1 MYFNTFDIDG
11 CFSTTRSQSEGESL
25 RTGVLSQAAPY
36 FLIEEEAMFDTDK
49 LKEQLQDREAR
60 ENSTTEA
67 TEQEPEARL
76 DSAGGLR
83 IGVDTGGTFTDL
95 VLLRDGAL
103 TIFKLP
109 STPDQPSNAVVEGL
123 KKMVPEGE
131 GFLIQHGSTVATN
144 ALIERKGAR
153 TLLLTTQGF
162 EDVIEIGRQHRPGLY
177 DLGASRPQSLVEP
190 RFRIGVRE
198 RLAWDGSVLLPLEEK
213 SLSWIAN
220 RIEQLKPDAVAV
232 VLLYSF
238 VNPDHERQLAQI
250 LRQGDVPISLSSEV
264 LPEFREYERTSA
276 TVMNAY
282 LTPTMSS
289 YLDRL
294 AKDELVQR
302 GRLSVMQSN
311 GGCISP
317 DVASQFPV
325 NTLFS
330 GPAGGVTGAF
340 ELSKQAGFDRIIT
353 FDMGGTST
361 DVSLCD
367 GQISTTREASVAG
380 LPVPVQM
387 IDIHT
392 VGAGGGSVAWVDAG
406 GLLRVGPVSA
416 GADPGPVCYGKGEQL
431 TVTDANLFLGL
442 LDPDWFLGGKFQI
455 APERIRPALEKL
467 AERMGSGTEEA
478 TLIDLCR
485 GIRRIVETQ
494 MESALRVI
502 SLESGYDTRSFNLV
516 SFGGSGGLHACDLTR
531 ELLIPRVIVPANPG
545 VLSALGILAAD
556 VAKDASR
563 TVHID
568 AASKSAQK
576 EMEAVTGKLESGLL
590 GEMKQEGCSSEKVTL
605 TRSLDARY
613 LGQSWE
619 LNVPLDADYLQ
630 SFHAKHEQFYGYSH
644 SQLPVEIVTL
654 RIRASASY
662 GPIEFPK
669 YELKS
674 QEIPAGALIQEKKI
688 RFAQDEQPTRFY
700 VREKLLPANVIDGP
714 AVILEYSATTYI
726 PSDFSG
732 RLDEF
737 RNLILEQ
744 KG

>member
-1 MYFNTFDIDG
+1 
-11 CFSTTRSQSEGESL
+11 
-25 RTGVLSQAAPY
+25 
-36 FLIEEEAMFDTDK
+36 MFDTDK
-49 LKEQLQDREAR
+49 LQEQLQDRNAP
-60 ENSTTEA
+60 ENPVKEA
-67 TEQEPEARL
+67 TEQPPEPRAASE
-76 DSAGGLR
+76 SSFR

-95 VLLRDGAL
+95 VLLKDGAL

-109 STPDQPSNAVVEGL
+109 STPDQPSVAVVEGL
-123 KKMVPEGE
+123 SKIVGDAE

-162 EDVIEIGRQHRPGLY
+162 EDVIEIGRQQRPGLY
-177 DLGASRPQSLVEP
+177 DLAASRPQSLVEP
-190 RFRIGVRE
+190 RYRIGVRE
-198 RLAWDGSVLLPLEEK
+198 RLAWDGSVLVPLEEK
-213 SLSWIAN
+213 SLGWIVN
-220 RIEQLKPDAVAV
+220 RIGQLKPDAVAV

-238 VNPDHERQLAQI
+238 VSPEHERQLGQV
-250 LRQGDVPISLSSEV
+250 LREGEIPVSLSSEV

-282 LTPTMSS
+282 LTPVMSS
-289 YLDRL
+289 YLGTL
-294 AKDELVQR
+294 VKDELVQR

-311 GGCISP
+311 GGSVSP
-317 DVASQFPV
+317 ATASQFPV
-325 NTLFS
+325 KTLFS
-330 GPAGGVTGAF
+330 GPAGGVAGAF
-340 ELSKQAGFDRIIT
+340 ELGKQAGFDQIIT

-367 GQISTTREASVAG
+367 GQISTTREASVGG

-392 VGAGGGSVAWVDAG
+392 VGAGGGSVAWVDEG
-406 GLLRVGPVSA
+406 GLMRVGPLSA
-416 GADPGPVCYGKGEQL
+416 GADPGPVCYGKGDQL

-442 LDPDWFLGGKFQI
+442 LDADWFLGGKFEV

-467 AERMGSGTEEA
+467 AEKMGLGTDEP

-485 GIRRIVETQ
+485 GVRRIVETQ

-502 SLESGYDTRSFNLV
+502 SLENGYDTRTFSLV
-516 SFGGSGGLHACDLTR
+516 SFGGSGGLHACDLAR
-531 ELLIPRVIVPANPG
+531 NLLIPRVIVPVNPG
-545 VLSALGILAAD
+545 VLSALGILAAE

-563 TVHID
+563 TVLI
-568 AASKSAQK
+568 AAESSSSEEELK
-576 EMEAVTGKLESGLL
+576 AVTTELERGLL
-590 GEMKQEGCSSEKVTL
+590 EEMKQEGFSSEKVTL
-605 TRSLDARY
+605 TRSVDARY

-619 LNVPLDADYLQ
+619 LNIPLDADYLAN
-630 SFHAKHEQFYGYSH
+630 FHAKHEQFYGYSNDR
-644 SQLPVEIVTL
+644 QPVEVVTL

-669 YELKS
+669 GELES
-674 QEIPAGALIQEKKI
+674 EEIPPGALIQEKKI

-700 VREKLLPANVIDGP
+700 VREKLLPGTLIASP

-726 PSDFSG
+726 PSDFRG

-737 RNLILEQ
+737 RNLILERNSA
-744 KG
+744 